1 MHRFLWGMADT
12 KPQFDRPDDDNTSPR
27 FSRLAQFGLLAA
39 LPLMAVFEVGD
50 PVEANIVPATQA
62 TTPLASWNASAA
74 SASGPNQQ
82 MAMALADEYQAMA
95 ERYGS
100 GRPSGAPTPAS
111 AMFDAKGR
119 MASEG
124 HIPLPEQLSA
134 QHQTATNGALMWD
147 ARQRLNGAFD
157 QASIRHSDGQFNPS
171 LILPAAKAQVF
182 FDCWIAHAT
191 TKEHVAANCQDRF
204 ESALAVLSGADPITE
219 TATP

>member
-1 MHRFLWGMADT
+1 MSRFLCGMSEGST
-12 KPQFDRPDDDNTSPR
+12 NTDGSSKDEAGPR
-27 FSRLAQFGLLAA
+27 FSVLAQIGLLAA

-50 PVEANIVPATQA
+50 PVEANVAS
-62 TTPLASWNASAA
+62 TTAETIAPTSWSAGA
-74 SASGPNQQ
+74 KGPNQQ
-82 MAMALADEYQAMA
+82 MALALADEYQAMA

-100 GRPSGAPTPAS
+100 GRPSGAFSSAS

-124 HIPLPEQLSA
+124 QIPLPEQLGD
-134 QHQTATNGALMWD
+134 QHQSTNSAALMWD

-157 QASIRHSDGQFNPS
+157 QASLRHGDGRHNPS

-191 TKEHVAANCQDRF
+191 VKEHVAANCQNRF
-204 ESALAVLSGADPITE
+204 ESALAVLNGADPIAE
-219 TATP
+219 TASP